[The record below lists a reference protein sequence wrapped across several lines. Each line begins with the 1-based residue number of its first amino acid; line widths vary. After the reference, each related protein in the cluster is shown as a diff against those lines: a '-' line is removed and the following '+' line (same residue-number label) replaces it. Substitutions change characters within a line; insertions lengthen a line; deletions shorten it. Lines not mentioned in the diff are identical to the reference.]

1 MACINRNTSEFQA
14 LKQEFKTDL
23 KTENVINTWQKLNR
37 SEELPTLQQ
46 AMQLKKDQQAL
57 FSLKRREFGDALLGN
72 LSRLGYGSMYK
83 GRFYINNSERT
94 TWDQSTWTYN
104 ESVLQKNLTLT
115 KRYLRINNIPEEAV
129 TFRRTDKA
137 YEVIVKENIFTPK
150 DLIAATANNKSTHSV
165 QLVQHLANIFT

>member
-57 FSLKRREFGDALLGN
+57 FSLKRNKLPSLFLL
-72 LSRLGYGSMYK
+72 S
-83 GRFYINNSERT
+83 I
-94 TWDQSTWTYN
+94 
-104 ESVLQKNLTLT
+104 KNACKSIKT
-115 KRYLRINNIPEEAV
+115 
-129 TFRRTDKA
+129 
-137 YEVIVKENIFTPK
+137 
-150 DLIAATANNKSTHSV
+150 NK
-165 QLVQHLANIFT
+165 N